1 MEPFVAEYMGWLE
14 RENKWLFNKLIEY
27 STTMKG
33 RLKVSFL
40 FNAYQPRC
48 NRLFKA
54 EKPLLPDNENPFFHS
69 FYEKIKAHKIER
81 KVKDNLIAIA
91 LTDCYVPL
99 LTISEQFPN
108 SITIAFPQITLDEIK
123 NRYPIFIDKLSQYY
137 LNGEVDIGISSYH
150 HSFAPLLDEKL
161 LYQEY
166 NSSISAFLSYIK
178 LKKKHISL
186 HIPECAVSPSLIST
200 LAKVQSE
207 NFIDFVTVLD
217 SDYHNQNGFYDIGK
231 LNKINYFTN
240 GKMSSINVF
249 FSNNYFSR
257 KLFSFPPNSDPKE
270 VGFWYFT
277 RLFESVA
284 KPQPYPYWDKMKSGE
299 EIRFTIHTD
308 AETIGFYVQ
317 ERIYSLYL
325 MIHLMKNFDI
335 SFSYISDFSEND
347 TITRDKIEPLLYKT
361 WDMETCGTT
370 NRWIKREYDSSSQFF
385 LTVKEIFPYLLDKL
399 SQKEQE
405 MDRKE
410 KKRLWIAK
418 MRWANAL
425 TSCPHWWS
433 EPNSFA
439 GKQFAR
445 DVIEAGKQIRKL
457 GSYLPADY
465 KEILNATERIS
476 EHPFIKK
483 ALL

>member
-1 MEPFVAEYMGWLE
+1 MEPFVAEYVGWLE
-14 RENKWLFNKLIEY
+14 RENRWLFNRLIEY

-48 NRLFKA
+48 NRLFKI
-54 EKPLLPDNENPFFHS
+54 EKPMLPDNENPFFHS
-69 FYEKIKAHKIER
+69 LYEKIKSHGIER
-81 KVKDNLIAIA
+81 KIRDNLIAIA
-91 LTDCYVPL
+91 LIDCYVPII
-99 LTISEQFPN
+99 TVAEQFPS
-108 SITIAFPQITLDEIK
+108 SITIAFPQVTLDGIR
-123 NRYPIFIDKLSQYY
+123 NRYPVFIDKLSQYY
-137 LNGEVDIGISSYH
+137 LNGSIDVGISSYH

-166 NSSISAFLSYIK
+166 SASLSAFLSYIR
-178 LKKKHISL
+178 LQKKQISI
-186 HIPECAVSPSLIST
+186 HIPECAVSPSLMTT
-200 LAKVQSE
+200 LAKIQSE

-231 LNKINYFTN
+231 LNRISYFAN
-240 GKMSSINVF
+240 GKISNMNVL
-249 FSNNYFSR
+249 FSNNHFSR
-257 KLFSFPPNSDPKE
+257 KLFSFPPHSDPKE

-335 SFSYISDFSEND
+335 GFNFVSDFSENE
-347 TITRDKIEPLLYKT
+347 IVSKNSIEPLLYKT
-361 WDMETCGTT
+361 WDMETCGST
-370 NRWIKREYDSSSQFF
+370 NRWIKRDFNSSSQFF
-385 LTVKEIFPYLLDKL
+385 LTAKEIFPHLLEKL
-399 SQKEQE
+399 SEKEEQ

-410 KKRLWIAK
+410 RKRLWIAK

-425 TSCPHWWS
+425 TSCPHWWT
-433 EPNSFA
+433 EPNSIA

-445 DVIEAGKQIRKL
+445 DVINAGKQIREL
-457 GSYLPADY
+457 EHHLPADY
-465 KEILNATERIS
+465 KEILNATKRME

-483 ALL
+483 ALA